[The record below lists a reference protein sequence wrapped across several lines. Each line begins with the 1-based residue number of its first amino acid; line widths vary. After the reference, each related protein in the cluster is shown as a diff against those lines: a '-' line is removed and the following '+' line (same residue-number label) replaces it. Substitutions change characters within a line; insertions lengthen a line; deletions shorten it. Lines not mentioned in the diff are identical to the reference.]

1 MTWELYCEE
10 VRPYWL
16 LVTKEFGFMV
26 DDIDWACPADL
37 EPYAKAY
44 RMQLEQQDSQLHIM
58 GMYVLSAVSVAIERN
73 FSKRAKG
80 KYIEKPLLY
89 EMDHKNGTMTENEM
103 QKQRELF
110 VARLEAMGANFRIS
124 RKRKENE
131 DQDG

>member
-1 MTWELYCEE
+1 MTWELYCEK

-58 GMYVLSAVSVAIERN
+58 GIYVLSAVSVAIERN